1 MSTYTPPLQEI
12 MFTLTEL
19 AGLEE
24 IAALPGFEDASP
36 DMVAAILEEAGK
48 IASNVLAP
56 INHTGDEQGS
66 HLKDGKVTTPDG
78 WQAAYDIFSEN
89 GWNGLAFDPAFG
101 GQGLPHL
108 LATVVDDLMNAG
120 SIAFTLCPM
129 LTHGAM
135 NTIHAHASDALKQTY
150 LEKMVSG
157 EWTGT
162 MNLTEPQAGSDL
174 SAIKSR
180 AVADGEH
187 YLITGQKIFITYG
200 DHDLTEN
207 IIHLV
212 LARLPDAPAGVK
224 GISLF
229 IVPKI
234 LVDENGNI
242 GDANDVQCVSL
253 EHKLGIHGSPTAVMS
268 FGDNGGATG
277 YLVGNEHEGLR
288 YMFTMMNLARLSV
301 GVEGIAISERA
312 YQQAREY
319 ARERV
324 QSTPL
329 GSEPGDAATI
339 IKHPDIRR
347 MLMTMKSQIEAARA
361 VAYLCSAAYDHSHK
375 NPDKD
380 ERLKH
385 KKLHDLLTP
394 IVKGHSTELA
404 NELTSLNI
412 QIHGGMG
419 YIEETGAA
427 QHYRD
432 ARITAIYEGTT
443 GIQANDLIWR
453 KLAHDKGE
461 AMLSLIATMRG
472 LDNKLASVS
481 LEPVR
486 TALTTAID
494 CLEQAG
500 NWMLEQQDP
509 RKSAAGAVPYLRLAG
524 TVIGGWQ
531 MARAAL
537 ASKEKL
543 ATDVENADFYRSKII
558 TSTFYASNIMPQ
570 STALLAAIKQ
580 GADYVLALDD
590 EQF

>member
-36 DMVAAILEEAGK
+36 DMVAAIVEEAGK
-48 IASNVLAP
+48 IASNVIAP
-56 INHTGDEQGS
+56 INRTGDEQGAQ
-66 HLKDGKVTTPDG
+66 LKDGKVTTADG
-78 WQAAYDIFSEN
+78 WQQAYNTFVEN
-89 GWNGLAFDPAFG
+89 GWNGLAFDPEFG

-229 IVPKI
+229 IVPKM

-242 GDANDVQCVSL
+242 GDANDVLCVSL

-268 FGDNGGATG
+268 FGDNGGAIG

-288 YMFTMMNLARLSV
+288 YMFTMMNLARLAV
-301 GVEGIAISERA
+301 GVEGIAVSERA

-329 GSEPGDAATI
+329 GGKPGDGSTI

-361 VAYLCSAAYDHSHK
+361 IAYLCSAAHDHAHK
-375 NPDKD
+375 NPD
-380 ERLKH
+380 EEQRLRH
-385 KKLHDLLTP
+385 RKLNDLLTP
-394 IVKGHSTELA
+394 IVKGWSTELA
-404 NELTSLNI
+404 NELTSLNL

-443 GIQANDLIWR
+443 GIQANDLVWR
-453 KLAHDKGE
+453 KLVHDKGAAVFE
-461 AMLSLIATMRG
+461 LIETMRQM
-472 LDNKLASVS
+472 DDQLASEE
-481 LEPVR
+481 LESIR
-486 TALTTAID
+486 AALMAAID
-494 CLEQAG
+494 CFEKASNWLLEQP
-500 NWMLEQQDP
+500 DP
-509 RKSAAGAVPYLRLAG
+509 RKAAAGSVPYLRLAG

-531 MARAAL
+531 MARAAV
-537 ASKEKL
+537 ASKNSLK
-543 ATDVENADFYRSKII
+543 AGDENTDFYTSKII
-558 TSTFYASNIMPQ
+558 TSKFYASNIMPQ
-570 STALLAAIKQ
+570 TSALLAAITH
-580 GADYVLALDD
+580 GADDVLALDD
-590 EQF
+590 LLF

>member
-1 MSTYTPPLQEI
+1 MSIYNPPVQEI
-12 MFTLTEL
+12 LFILTEL
-19 AGLEE
+19 AG
-24 IAALPGFEDASP
+24 IDDVAALPGFEDATP
-36 DMVAAILEEAGK
+36 DMVAAIVEEAGK
-48 IASNVLAP
+48 LASNVIAP
-56 INHTGDEQGS
+56 INRIGDQQGS
-66 HLKDGKVTTPDG
+66 KLSDGKVSTPDG
-78 WQAAYDIFSEN
+78 WQQAYNTFCEN
-89 GWNGLAFDPAFG
+89 GWNGLSFDPEFG

-120 SIAFTLCPM
+120 SVAFTLCPM

-135 NTIHAHASDALKQTY
+135 NTIHAHASDALKQIY

-174 SAIKSR
+174 SAIKTR
-180 AVADGEH
+180 AVAEGDH

-212 LARLPDAPAGVK
+212 LARLPDAPTGVK

-229 IVPKI
+229 IVPKM
-234 LVDENGNI
+234 LVDANGSV
-242 GDANDVQCVSL
+242 GEANDVQCVSL

-288 YMFTMMNLARLSV
+288 YMFTMMNLARLAV

-319 ARERV
+319 ALERV

-329 GSEPGDAATI
+329 GGKPGDGSTI

-347 MLMTMKSQIEAARA
+347 MLMTMKSQIEASRS
-361 VAYLCSAAYDHSHK
+361 VAYLCSAAHDHAHN
-375 NPDKD
+375 NPD
-380 ERLKH
+380 EEVRVSNR
-385 KKLHDLLTP
+385 KLNDLLTP
-394 IVKGHSTELA
+394 IVKGWSTELA
-404 NELTSLNI
+404 NELTSLNL

-443 GIQANDLIWR
+443 GIQANDLLWR
-453 KLAHDKGE
+453 KLVHDKG
-461 AMLSLIATMRG
+461 AVMFDFITTMKELENNLTNQG
-472 LDNKLASVS
+472 LD
-481 LEPVR
+481 R
-486 TALTTAID
+486 ICTALMTGID
-494 CLEQAG
+494 CLENASK
-500 NWMLEQQDP
+500 WLLEQPDP
-509 RKSAAGAVPYLRLAG
+509 RKSAAGSVPYLRLAG

-537 ASKEKL
+537 AAKAKL
-543 ATDVENADFYRSKII
+543 NTDDTGSDFYNSKII
-558 TSTFYASNIMPQ
+558 TSEFYASNIMPQ
-570 STALLAAIKQ
+570 ATSLLAVITQ
-580 GADYVLALDD
+580 GSDDVLALDD

>member
-19 AGLEE
+19 AGMDEV
-24 IAALPGFEDASP
+24 AALPGFEDASP

-48 IASNVLAP
+48 LASDVLAP
-56 INHTGDEQGS
+56 INRSGDEQGS
-66 HLKDGKVTTPDG
+66 TLNAGKVTTPDG
-78 WQAAYDIFSEN
+78 WQDAYKTFTEN
-89 GWNGLAFDPAFG
+89 GWNGLSFDPEFG
-101 GQGLPHL
+101 GQGLPHT
-108 LATVVDDLMNAG
+108 LATVMDDMMNAANV
-120 SIAFTLCPM
+120 SFALCPM

-135 NTIHAHASDALKQTY
+135 NAIYAHASDSLKQTY

-180 AVADGEH
+180 AEPEGEH

-229 IVPKI
+229 VVPKI
-234 LVDENGNI
+234 QVNDDGSLGE
-242 GDANDVQCVSL
+242 ANDVHCVSL
-253 EHKLGIHGSPTAVMS
+253 EHKLGIHASPTAVLS
-268 FGDNGGATG
+268 FGDNGGAVG

-288 YMFTMMNLARLSV
+288 YMFTMMNLARLAV
-301 GVEGIAISERA
+301 GVEGIGLSERA

-319 ARERV
+319 ARDRV
-324 QSTPL
+324 QCTPL
-329 GSEPGDAATI
+329 GGKFGDGSTI

-347 MLMTMKSQIEAARA
+347 MLMVMKSQIEAARA
-361 VAYLCSAAYDHSHK
+361 VAYLCSAAYDHSHR
-375 NPDKD
+375 NPDEN
-380 ERLKH
+380 ERLKYR
-385 KKLHDLLTP
+385 KLNDLLTP

-412 QIHGGMG
+412 QVHGGMG
-419 YIEETGAA
+419 FIEETGAA

-443 GIQANDLIWR
+443 GIQANDLLGR
-453 KLAHDKGE
+453 KLIHDKGE
-461 AMLSLIATMRG
+461 AMFNLIATMRE
-472 LDNKLASVS
+472 LDSELAEAALVS
-481 LEPVR
+481 IKD
-486 TALTTAID
+486 ALATGIN
-494 CLEQAG
+494 CLEQTSK
-500 NWMLEQQDP
+500 WMLAEQEP
-509 RKSAAGAVPYLRLAG
+509 RKAAAGSVPYLRLAG
-524 TVIGGWQ
+524 IVIGGWQ
-531 MARAAL
+531 MSRAAL
-537 ASKEKL
+537 AAKTKL
-543 ATDVENADFYRSKII
+543 SNDDENTDFYQTKII
-558 TSTFYASNIMPQ
+558 TSAFYASHIMPQ
-570 STALLAAIKQ
+570 ASALQAIITQ
-580 GADYVLALDD
+580 SADDVLALDD
-590 EQF
+590 DQF

>member
-24 IAALPGFEDASP
+24 IAALPGFEDATP
-36 DMVAAILEEAGK
+36 DMVAAIVEEAGK
-48 IASNVLAP
+48 IASNVIAP
-56 INHTGDEQGS
+56 INRTGDEQGA
-66 HLKDGKVTTPDG
+66 HLKDGKVTTADG
-78 WQAAYDIFSEN
+78 WQQAYNTFVEN
-89 GWNGLAFDPAFG
+89 GWNGLAFDPEYG

-180 AVADGEH
+180 AVPDGDH

-229 IVPKI
+229 IVPKM

-242 GDANDVQCVSL
+242 GEANDVQCVSL

-288 YMFTMMNLARLSV
+288 YMFTMMNLARLAV
-301 GVEGIAISERA
+301 GVEGIAVSERA

-329 GSEPGDAATI
+329 GGKPGDGSTI

-361 VAYLCSAAYDHSHK
+361 VAYLCSAAHDHAHK
-375 NPDKD
+375 NPD
-380 ERLKH
+380 EVQRLKH
-385 KKLHDLLTP
+385 RKLNDLLTP
-394 IVKGHSTELA
+394 IVKGWSTELA
-404 NELTSLNI
+404 NELTSLNL

-443 GIQANDLIWR
+443 GIQANDLVWR
-453 KLAHDKGE
+453 KLVHDKGAAVSE
-461 AMLSLIATMRG
+461 LIENMREM
-472 LDNKLASVS
+472 DDKLANEG
-481 LEPVR
+481 LESIR
-486 TALTTAID
+486 TALMAAID
-494 CLEQAG
+494 CFEKSS
-500 NWMLEQQDP
+500 NWLLEQQDP
-509 RKSAAGAVPYLRLAG
+509 RKAAAGSVPYLRLAG

-531 MARAAL
+531 MARAAV
-537 ASKEKL
+537 ASKNSLK
-543 ATDVENADFYRSKII
+543 AGDENTDFYNSKII
-558 TSTFYASNIMPQ
+558 TSEFYASNIMPQ
-570 STALLAAIKQ
+570 TSALLAAITH
-580 GADYVLALDD
+580 GADDVLAMDD
-590 EQF
+590 LLF

>member
-19 AGLEE
+19 TGLNEV
-24 IAALPGFEDASP
+24 AALPGFEDASP

-48 IASNVLAP
+48 LASHVLAP
-56 INHTGDEQGS
+56 INRTGDEQGS
-66 HLKDGKVTTPDG
+66 QLKDGVVTTPDG
-78 WQAAYDIFSEN
+78 WQDAYKAYAEN
-89 GWNGLAFDPAFG
+89 GWNGLSFDPEYG

-108 LATVVDDLMNAG
+108 IATVLEEMMNSANM
-120 SIAFTLCPM
+120 AFTLCPM
-129 LTHGAM
+129 LTHGSM
-135 NTIHAHASDALKQTY
+135 NAIHAHANDNLKKIY

-180 AVADGEH
+180 AVAEGDH
-187 YLITGQKIFITYG
+187 YLVTGQKIFITYG

-207 IIHLV
+207 IVHLV

-229 IVPKI
+229 IVPKM
-234 LVDENGNI
+234 LVDENGNV
-242 GDANDVQCVSL
+242 GAANDVQCVSL

-268 FGDNGGATG
+268 FGDNGGAVG
-277 YLVGNEHEGLR
+277 YLVGNKHEGLR
-288 YMFTMMNLARLSV
+288 YMFTMMNLARLVV
-301 GVEGIAISERA
+301 GVEGMALSERA
-312 YQQAREY
+312 YQQACDY

-329 GSEPGDAATI
+329 GGKPGDGSTI

-347 MLMTMKSQIEAARA
+347 MLMTMKSQIEASRA
-361 VAYLCSAAYDHSHK
+361 IAYQCSAAYDHIHK
-375 NPDKD
+375 NPNEE
-380 ERLKH
+380 ERLKQR
-385 KKLHDLLTP
+385 KLNDLLTP
-394 IVKGHSTELA
+394 IVKGCSTELA

-432 ARITAIYEGTT
+432 ARITSIYEGTT
-443 GIQANDLIWR
+443 GIQANDLIGR
-453 KLAHDKGE
+453 KLIHDKGVT
-461 AMLSLIATMRG
+461 MFSLIATMRE
-472 LDNKLASVS
+472 LDSKLNDAS
-481 LEPVR
+481 LESIR
-486 TALTTAID
+486 TALSSAIN
-494 CLEQAG
+494 CLEQAS
-500 NWMLEQQDP
+500 NWILEQQDA
-509 RKSAAGAVPYLRLAG
+509 RKTAAGAVPYLRLAG
-524 TVIGGWQ
+524 TVIGGWH
-531 MARAAL
+531 MAKAAQI
-537 ASKEKL
+537 SVDKL
-543 ATDVENADFYRSKII
+543 AENDENADFYRSKII
-558 TSTFYASNIMPQ
+558 TSRFYASNIMPQ
-570 STALLAAIKQ
+570 ATALVATITQ
-580 GADYVLALDD
+580 GADDVLALDD